1 MTGVEALASGS
12 TPGGLP
18 YPTMDD
24 KLSETDTY
32 IRQLRDAVT
41 TRLASPGLVMQTVD
55 VTTDS
60 GGIAW
65 FNFPQLSRLDGI
77 IPQVLV
83 KGTGLYFIMSSVIS
97 RNGNAAAVR
106 FRSALLNT
114 NAGQAATISNYVGVL
129 TVCVYA
135 WGAPA

>member
-1 MTGVEALASGS
+1 MSASGS

-24 KLSETDTY
+24 HLEQTDAY
-32 IRQLRDAVT
+32 IRELRDAVQ
-41 TRLASPGLVMQTVD
+41 TRLASPGLVMQVVD

-60 GGIAW
+60 GGVAW
-65 FNFPQLSRLDGI
+65 FNFPMLSRLDGI

-83 KGTGLYFIMSSVIS
+83 KGSGLYVIMASIIS

-106 FRSALLNT
+106 FRSTLMNT
-114 NAGQAATISNYVGVL
+114 NAGQAATISNYVGVV
-129 TVCVYA
+129 TCSVYA